1 MFEKKYH
8 SSHHDFKTGILCK
21 LSFFFG
27 FLFLFIFLF
36 FMITSVLVSSESTGF
51 LKQLFDIS
59 QSTVPGSLISLSLIL
74 IFAGIVLYLFGKQ
87 LAKLAKISDEI
98 ENSEE
103 YIEKDID

>member
-1 MFEKKYH
+1 MLKKTYH

-36 FMITSVLVSSESTGF
+36 FKIISITASSESTGF
-51 LKQLFDIS
+51 IKQLFDIS
-59 QSTVPGSLISLSLIL
+59 QSTVPESFLSLSLIL
-74 IFAGIVLYLFGKQ
+74 IFAGIVLYLFGRQ
-87 LAKLAKISDEI
+87 FAKLAKISDEI

-103 YIEKDID
+103 YIDEETY

>member
-1 MFEKKYH
+1 MLEKKYH

-21 LSFFFG
+21 LSFIFG
-27 FLFLFIFLF
+27 FFFLFIFLF
-36 FMITSVLVSSESTGF
+36 FKIISILVSKESTGF

-59 QSTVPGSLISLSLIL
+59 QSIIPESFVSLSLIL
-74 IFAGIVLYLFGKQ
+74 IFAGVVLYLFGKQ